1 MTAMKGYNVKSVVD
15 AFREAIADGAVEYDR
30 IAQAA
35 DKAKEKGLMSDEEC
49 AQFQG

>member
-1 MTAMKGYNVKSVVD
+1 MTAYEGIQCQKLVD
-15 AFREAIADGAVEYDR
+15 AFREAIADGAVESDR